1 MKTFK
6 WPIITAVISSIG
18 IFLYLLISKEPITTS
33 SLSDTFFIVSLF
45 FLIIGIALWI
55 ISSGFFDNFQRSMKN
70 AFRFKRKMNR
80 KSLSAFSHWRCTSLF
95 LAKNWGH
102 LTDSVFR
109 LSTILLGL
117 RQDSKRT
124 VAFYSMAKVLFV
136 CYRSFVRLF

>member
-55 ISSGFFDNFQRSMKN
+55 MSSGFFDNFQRSMKKWN
-70 AFRFKRKMNR
+70 ISYIFHIKIASQNVNFF
-80 KSLSAFSHWRCTSLF
+80 
-95 LAKNWGH
+95 
-102 LTDSVFR
+102 
-109 LSTILLGL
+109 
-117 RQDSKRT
+117 
-124 VAFYSMAKVLFV
+124 
-136 CYRSFVRLF
+136 

>member
-55 ISSGFFDNFQRSMKN
+55 MSSGFQRSMKN
-70 AFRFKRKMNR
+70 AFRFKKKNEP
-80 KSLSAFSHWRCTSLF
+80 KEFIPLSVIGDAHRSFWLKT
-95 LAKNWGH
+95 GG
-102 LTDSVFR
+102 
-109 LSTILLGL
+109 ILLILSLGFL
-117 RQDSKRT
+117 L
-124 VAFYSMAKVLFV
+124 FYLV
-136 CYRSFVRLF
+136 

>member
-55 ISSGFFDNFQRSMKN
+55 ISSGFFDNFQRSMKT
-70 AFRFKRKMNR
+70 RFVLKRKMNR

-95 LAKNWGH
+95 WLKLGH

-117 RQDSKRT
+117 RQDKRT

>member
-55 ISSGFFDNFQRSMKN
+55 ISSGFFDNFQRSMKK
-70 AFRFKRKMNR
+70 RVSILKRK
-80 KSLSAFSHWRCTSLF
+80 
-95 LAKNWGH
+95 
-102 LTDSVFR
+102 
-109 LSTILLGL
+109 
-117 RQDSKRT
+117 
-124 VAFYSMAKVLFV
+124 
-136 CYRSFVRLF
+136 

>member
-55 ISSGFFDNFQRSMKN
+55 MSSGFFDNFQRSMKT
-70 AFRFKRKMNR
+70 RFVLKRKR
-80 KSLSAFSHWRCTSLF
+80 KSLSRFQSL
-95 LAKNWGH
+95 AMH
-102 LTDSVFR
+102 
-109 LSTILLGL
+109 
-117 RQDSKRT
+117 
-124 VAFYSMAKVLFV
+124 
-136 CYRSFVRLF
+136 RSFWLKLGASY

>member
-55 ISSGFFDNFQRSMKN
+55 MSSDFFDNFQRSMKN
-70 AFRFKRKMNR
+70 AFRFKKKNEP
-80 KSLSAFSHWRCTSLF
+80 KEFIPLSVIGDAHRSFWLKT
-95 LAKNWGH
+95 GG
-102 LTDSVFR
+102 
-109 LSTILLGL
+109 ILLILSLGFL
-117 RQDSKRT
+117 L
-124 VAFYSMAKVLFV
+124 FYLV
-136 CYRSFVRLF
+136 